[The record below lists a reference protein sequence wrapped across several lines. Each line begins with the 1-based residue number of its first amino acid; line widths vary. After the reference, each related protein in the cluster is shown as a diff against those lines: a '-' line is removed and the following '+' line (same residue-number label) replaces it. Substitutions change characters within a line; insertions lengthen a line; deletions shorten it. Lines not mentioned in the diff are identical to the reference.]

1 MINKEEW
8 KSLVQNTLQM
18 MYEES
23 GHEGALSPVV
33 LQVPPKP
40 EMGDLAFPLFA
51 YAKAFSKAPNVLAQ
65 ELSARINALPSGSD
79 ADKQDADKQ
88 SSSKPDGEAF
98 ALGPYMNVRVNMDDV
113 VSQMYEK
120 IKAGGASYGHTDLLG
135 SKKVMIEFS
144 CPNTN
149 KPLHLGHVRNDC
161 IGQSMSQIL
170 KACGANVM
178 KVNLINNRGVHICKS
193 MLAYQKFGNGETPQS
208 SGIKGDHLVGDYYV
222 RFAQWESDELK
233 KDTEANIAKGMS
245 EEDAKAL
252 AKRENGPDMEA
263 QAMLRKWEQGD
274 PQVMELWKLMNGWTL
289 DGVAQTYER
298 TGISFDKY
306 YYESDTYKLG
316 KDKVLEG
323 LERGIFQK
331 ADDGSIYIDN
341 SDIGLDRKILLRRDG
356 TSIYITQ
363 DIGTAINRHED
374 WPFDSLIY
382 VVASEQNY
390 HFKVLFHV
398 LDKLGYSWAKDLHHL
413 SYGMV
418 FLPEGK
424 MKSREGTVVDA
435 DNLIDDLTKMAKEQI
450 LEKGRED
457 DLDDV
462 DETAHKIALG
472 ALNYYILQ
480 FNPSKDFVFN
490 PKESLSFNGNT
501 GPYLQYMGARISS
514 MLRKYDES
522 AYRDVAFNPA
532 VLSLEDEREMLKM
545 LASFP
550 EVVGKACKQYDPSI
564 VCAFL
569 YDLSK
574 RFSHWYHDNQI
585 LKADTPE
592 LVKARVSLC
601 EMVLQVMKNAFDLV
615 GIPFLE
621 KM

>member
-8 KSLVQNTLQM
+8 KGLVQNTLQR
-18 MYEES
+18 MYEEC
-23 GHEGALSPVV
+23 GHEGMLSPVV

-65 ELSARINALPSGSD
+65 ELSARVNALDGD
-79 ADKQDADKQ
+79 FGAN
-88 SSSKPDGEAF
+88 KPDGEAF
-98 ALGPYMNVRVNMDDV
+98 ALGPYMNVRVNMDSV
-113 VSQMYEK
+113 VSQMYGK
-120 IKAGGASYGHTDLLG
+120 IKSSGASYGHSNLLED
-135 SKKVMIEFS
+135 KKVMIEFS

-170 KACGANVM
+170 KACGADVM

-193 MLAYQKFGNGETPQS
+193 MLAYQKFGNGETPES
-208 SGIKGDHLVGDYYV
+208 SGIKGDHLVGNYYV
-222 RFAQWESDELK
+222 RFAQWEAQELK
-233 KDTEANIAKGMS
+233 KDTKANMAKGMS

-252 AKRENGPDMEA
+252 AKKENGPDMEA

-274 PQVMELWKLMNGWTL
+274 PQVMDLWRLMNGWTL
-289 DGVAQTYER
+289 AGVAQTYER

-331 ADDGSIYIDN
+331 ADDGSVYIDN

-398 LDKLGYSWAKDLHHL
+398 LEKLGYSWARDLHHL

-435 DNLIDDLTKMAKEQI
+435 DNLIDDLTTMAKDQI
-450 LEKGRED
+450 LEKGREG

-462 DETAHKIALG
+462 DGTAHKIALG

-480 FNPSKDFVFN
+480 FNPNKDFVFN

-514 MLRKYDES
+514 MLRKYDET
-522 AYRDVAFNPA
+522 AYHDVAFNPA

-550 EVVGKACKQYDPSI
+550 EVVGKACTQYDPSI

-574 RFSHWYHDNQI
+574 KFSHWYHDNQI

>member
-8 KSLVQNTLQM
+8 KGLVQNTLQR
-18 MYEES
+18 MYEEC
-23 GHEGALSPVV
+23 GHEGMLSPVV

-65 ELSARINALPSGSD
+65 ELSARVNALDGD
-79 ADKQDADKQ
+79 FGAN
-88 SSSKPDGEAF
+88 KPDGEAF
-98 ALGPYMNVRVNMDDV
+98 ALGPYMNVRVNMDSV
-113 VSQMYEK
+113 VSQMYGK
-120 IKAGGASYGHTDLLG
+120 IKSSGASYGHSNLLEDR
-135 SKKVMIEFS
+135 KVMIEFS

-208 SGIKGDHLVGDYYV
+208 SGIKGDHLVGNYYV
-222 RFAQWESDELK
+222 RFAEWEAHELE
-233 KDTEANIAKGMS
+233 KDTAANIAKGMS
-245 EEDAKAL
+245 EEEAKAL
-252 AKRENGPDMEA
+252 AKKENGPDMEA

-274 PQVMELWKLMNGWTL
+274 QQVMELWRLMNGWTL
-289 DGVAQTYER
+289 DGVAKTYER

-398 LDKLGYSWAKDLHHL
+398 LEKLGYSWAKDLHHL

-435 DNLIDDLTKMAKEQI
+435 DNLIDDLTKMAKDQI
-450 LEKGRED
+450 LEKGREG

-462 DETAHKIALG
+462 DGTAHKIALG

-480 FNPSKDFVFN
+480 FNPNKDFVFN

-514 MLRKYDES
+514 MLRKYDEA
-522 AYRDVAFNPA
+522 AYLDVAFNPA

-550 EVVGKACKQYDPSI
+550 EVVGKACTQYDPSI

-574 RFSHWYHDNQI
+574 KFSHWYHDNQI

>member
-8 KSLVQNTLQM
+8 KSLVQNTLQV

-79 ADKQDADKQ
+79 ASEQDV
-88 SSSKPDGEAF
+88 SKPDGEAF

-120 IKAGGASYGHTDLLG
+120 IKASGASYGHTDLLG
-135 SKKVMIEFS
+135 AKKVMIEFS

-208 SGIKGDHLVGDYYV
+208 SGIKGDHLVGNYYV

-252 AKRENGPDMEA
+252 AKKENGPDMEA

-298 TGISFDKY
+298 TGISFDKF

-435 DNLIDDLTKMAKEQI
+435 DDLIQSLTDMAKEQI

-472 ALNYYILQ
+472 ALDYYILQ

>member
-8 KSLVQNTLQM
+8 KGLVQNTLQR

-23 GHEGALSPVV
+23 GHEGMLSPVV

-65 ELSARINALPSGSD
+65 ELSARINALDGD
-79 ADKQDADKQ
+79 FGAN
-88 SSSKPDGEAF
+88 KPDGEAF
-98 ALGPYMNVRVNMDDV
+98 ALGPYMNVRVNMDSV
-113 VSQMYEK
+113 VSQMYGK
-120 IKAGGASYGHTDLLG
+120 IKSSGASYGHSNLLEDR
-135 SKKVMIEFS
+135 KVMIEFS

-170 KACGANVM
+170 KACGADVM

-193 MLAYQKFGNGETPQS
+193 MLAYQKFGNGETPES
-208 SGIKGDHLVGDYYV
+208 SGIKGDHLVGNYYV
-222 RFAQWESDELK
+222 RFAEWEAHELE
-233 KDTEANIAKGMS
+233 KDTAANIAKGMS
-245 EEDAKAL
+245 EEEAKAL
-252 AKRENGPDMEA
+252 AKKENGPDMEA

-274 PQVMELWKLMNGWTL
+274 PQVMDLWKLMNGWTL
-289 DGVAQTYER
+289 AGVAQTYER

-331 ADDGSIYIDN
+331 ADDGSVYIDN

-398 LDKLGYSWAKDLHHL
+398 LDKLGYAWAKNLHHL

-435 DNLIDDLTKMAKEQI
+435 DNLIDDLTKMAKDQI
-450 LEKGRED
+450 LEKGREG

-462 DETAHKIALG
+462 DDTAHKIALG

-514 MLRKYDES
+514 MLRKYDEA
-522 AYRDVAFNPA
+522 AYLDVAFNPA

-550 EVVGKACKQYDPSI
+550 EVVGKACTQYDPSI

-574 RFSHWYHDNQI
+574 KFSHWYHDNQI

>member
-8 KSLVQNTLQM
+8 KSLVQNTLQR

-23 GHEGALSPVV
+23 GHEGMLSPVV

-65 ELSARINALPSGSD
+65 ELSARINAISEDPN
-79 ADKQDADKQ
+79 AN
-88 SSSKPDGEAF
+88 KPDGEAF
-98 ALGPYMNVRVNMDDV
+98 ALGPYMNVRVNMDSV
-113 VSQMYEK
+113 VSQMYGK
-120 IKAGGASYGHTDLLG
+120 IKSSGASYGHSNLLEDR
-135 SKKVMIEFS
+135 KVMIEFS

-208 SGIKGDHLVGDYYV
+208 SGIKGDHLVGNYYV
-222 RFAQWESDELK
+222 RFAQWESQELK
-233 KDTEANIAKGMS
+233 KDTKANMSKGMS
-245 EEDAKAL
+245 EEEAKAL
-252 AKRENGPDMEA
+252 AKKENGPDMEA

-274 PQVMELWKLMNGWTL
+274 QQVMELWRLMNGWTL
-289 DGVAQTYER
+289 DGVAKTYER

-398 LDKLGYSWAKDLHHL
+398 LDKLGYAWAKDLHHL

-435 DNLIDDLTKMAKEQI
+435 DDLIQSLTDMAKEQI
-450 LEKGRED
+450 LEKGREE

-462 DETAHKIALG
+462 DDTAHKIALG

-514 MLRKYDES
+514 MLRKYDAS
-522 AYRDVAFNPA
+522 QYSDVPFDPA

-545 LASFP
+545 LASFH
-550 EVVGKACKQYDPSI
+550 EVVGKACTQYDPSI

-574 RFSHWYHDNQI
+574 KFSHWYHDNQI

>member
-8 KSLVQNTLQM
+8 KVLVQKSLQDM
-18 MYEES
+18 FDET
-23 GHEGALSPVV
+23 GREGSLQPVV

-51 YAKAFSKAPNVLAQ
+51 YAKSFGKAPNAIAQ
-65 ELSARINALPSGSD
+65 ELSAKINSLSD
-79 ADKQDADKQ
+79 
-88 SSSKPDGEAF
+88 KPDGEAF
-98 ALGPYMNVRVNMDDV
+98 ALGPYMNVKLNMDGV

-120 IKAGGASYGHTDLLG
+120 IKSDGSSYGHCATLDG
-135 SKKVMIEFS
+135 RKVMIEFS

-170 KACGANVM
+170 KACGADVM

-208 SGIKGDHLVGDYYV
+208 SGIKGDHLVGNYYV
-222 RFAQWESDELK
+222 RFAQWEAQELE
-233 KDTEANIAKGMS
+233 KDTAANIAKGMS

-252 AKRENGPDMEA
+252 AKKENGPDMEA
-263 QAMLRKWEQGD
+263 QAMLRRWEQGD
-274 PQVMELWKLMNGWTL
+274 PQVMELWRLMNGWTL
-289 DGVAQTYER
+289 EGVAQTYER

-316 KDKVLEG
+316 KDKVMEG

-331 ADDGSIYIDN
+331 ADDGSIFIDN

-398 LDKLGYSWAKDLHHL
+398 LDKLGYPWAKDLHHL

-435 DNLIDDLTKMAKEQI
+435 DDLIQSLTDMAKEQI
-450 LEKGRED
+450 LEKGREG

-462 DETAHKIALG
+462 DDTAHKIALG
-472 ALNYYILQ
+472 ALDYYILQ

-490 PKESLSFNGNT
+490 PKESLSFTGNT

-514 MLRKYDES
+514 MLRKYDAS
-522 AYRDVAFNPA
+522 QYSGVPFDPA

-545 LASFP
+545 LSSFP
-550 EVVGKACKQYDPSI
+550 EIVGKACSQYDPSI
-564 VCAFL
+564 VCSFL

-585 LKADTPE
+585 LKADTPV

>member
-8 KSLVQNTLQM
+8 KSLVQNTLQR
-18 MYEES
+18 MYEEC
-23 GHEGALSPVV
+23 GHEGMLSPVV

-65 ELSARINALPSGSD
+65 ELSARVNALDGD
-79 ADKQDADKQ
+79 FGAN
-88 SSSKPDGEAF
+88 KPDGEAF
-98 ALGPYMNVRVNMDDV
+98 ALGPYMNVRVNMDSV
-113 VSQMYEK
+113 VSQMYGK
-120 IKAGGASYGHTDLLG
+120 IKAGGASYGHSNLLG
-135 SKKVMIEFS
+135 TKKVMIEFS

-193 MLAYQKFGNGETPQS
+193 MLAYQKFGNGETPES
-208 SGIKGDHLVGDYYV
+208 SGIKGDHLVGNYYV
-222 RFAQWESDELK
+222 RFAEWEAHELE
-233 KDTEANIAKGMS
+233 KDTAANIAKGMS
-245 EEDAKAL
+245 EEEAKAL
-252 AKRENGPDMEA
+252 AKKENGPDMEA

-274 PQVMELWKLMNGWTL
+274 QQVMELWRLMNGWTL
-289 DGVAQTYER
+289 DGVAKTYER

-331 ADDGSIYIDN
+331 ADDGSVYIDN

-398 LDKLGYSWAKDLHHL
+398 LEKLGYSWAKDLHHL

-435 DNLIDDLTKMAKEQI
+435 DNLIDDLTKMAKDQI
-450 LEKGRED
+450 LEKGREG

-462 DETAHKIALG
+462 DGTAHKIALG

-480 FNPSKDFVFN
+480 FNPNKDFVFN

-514 MLRKYDES
+514 MLRKYDEA
-522 AYRDVAFNPA
+522 AYLDVAFNPA

-550 EVVGKACKQYDPSI
+550 EVVGKACTQYDPSI

-574 RFSHWYHDNQI
+574 KFSHWYHDNQI

>member
-8 KSLVQNTLQM
+8 KALVQDRLQNL
-18 MYEES
+18 YEKS
-23 GHEGALSPVV
+23 GHEGTLQPVV
-33 LQVPPKP
+33 VQVPPKP

-51 YAKAFSKAPNVLAQ
+51 YAKVFSKAPNLLAQ
-65 ELSARINALPSGSD
+65 ELATTINALEN
-79 ADKQDADKQ
+79 
-88 SSSKPDGEAF
+88 KPDGEAF
-98 ALGPYMNVRVNMDDV
+98 ALGPYMNVKVNMDNV
-113 VSQMYEK
+113 VTQLYKDIANKKDAFGKSN
-120 IKAGGASYGHTDLLG
+120 LLNN
-135 SKKVMIEFS
+135 KKVMIEFS

-170 KACGANVM
+170 KACGADVM

-193 MLAYQKFGNGETPQS
+193 MLAYKLFGNGETPES
-208 SGIKGDHLVGDYYV
+208 SGIKGDHLVGNYYV
-222 RFAQWESDELK
+222 RFAQWEAEELK
-233 KDTEANIAKGMS
+233 KDTEANLAAGMS
-245 EEDAKAL
+245 EEEAKAQ
-252 AKRENGPDMEA
+252 AKKTNKPDLEA

-274 PQVMELWKLMNGWTL
+274 PEVLSLWKLMNGWTL

-306 YYESDTYKLG
+306 YYESNTYKLG

-331 ADDGSIYIDN
+331 AEDGSIFIDN
-341 SDIGLDRKILLRRDG
+341 SDIGLDKKILLRKDG

-435 DNLIDDLTKMAKEQI
+435 DELIQTLTDMAKNEI
-450 LEKGRED
+450 LEKGREADLENVD
-457 DLDDV
+457 D
-462 DETAHKIALG
+462 TAYKIALG

-514 MLRKYDES
+514 MLRKYDEVKTQ
-522 AYRDVAFNPA
+522 YENVAFDPA
-532 VLSLEDEREMLKM
+532 LLCLEDEREMLKM
-545 LASFP
+545 LSSFQ
-550 EVVGKACKQYDPSI
+550 ETVSKACKLYDPSVI
-564 VCAFL
+564 CAYL

-574 RFSHWYHDNQI
+574 KFSHWYHDNQI
-585 LKADTPE
+585 LKADTPN
-592 LVKARVSLC
+592 LVKARVLLC
-601 EMVLQVMKNAFDLV
+601 QMVLQVMKNAFDLV

>member
-8 KSLVQNTLQM
+8 KSLVQNTLQR

-23 GHEGALSPVV
+23 GHEGMLSPVV

-65 ELSARINALPSGSD
+65 ELSARINAISEDPN
-79 ADKQDADKQ
+79 AN
-88 SSSKPDGEAF
+88 KPDGEAF
-98 ALGPYMNVRVNMDDV
+98 ALGPYMNVRVNMDSV
-113 VSQMYEK
+113 VSQMYGK
-120 IKAGGASYGHTDLLG
+120 IKAGGASYGHSNLLEDR
-135 SKKVMIEFS
+135 KVMIEFS

-170 KACGANVM
+170 KACGADVM

-193 MLAYQKFGNGETPQS
+193 MLAYQKFGNGETPES
-208 SGIKGDHLVGDYYV
+208 SGIKGDHLVGNYYV
-222 RFAQWESDELK
+222 RFAQWEAQELK
-233 KDTEANIAKGMS
+233 KDTKANMAKGMS

-252 AKRENGPDMEA
+252 AKKENGPDMEA

-274 PQVMELWKLMNGWTL
+274 PQVMDLWKLMNGWTL
-289 DGVAQTYER
+289 AGVAQTYER

-331 ADDGSIYIDN
+331 ADDGSVYIDN

-398 LDKLGYSWAKDLHHL
+398 LDKLGYAWAKNLHHL

-435 DNLIDDLTKMAKEQI
+435 DDLIQSLTDMAKDQI
-450 LEKGRED
+450 LEKGREG

-462 DETAHKIALG
+462 DGTAHKIALG

-480 FNPSKDFVFN
+480 FNPNKDFVFN

-514 MLRKYDES
+514 MLRKYDEA
-522 AYRDVAFNPA
+522 AYLDVAFNPA

-550 EVVGKACKQYDPSI
+550 EVVGKACTQYDPSI

-574 RFSHWYHDNQI
+574 KFSHWYHDNQI

>member
-8 KSLVQNTLQM
+8 KGLVQNTLQR
-18 MYEES
+18 MYEEC
-23 GHEGALSPVV
+23 GHEGMLSPVV

-65 ELSARINALPSGSD
+65 ELSARVNALDGD
-79 ADKQDADKQ
+79 FGAN
-88 SSSKPDGEAF
+88 KPDGEAF
-98 ALGPYMNVRVNMDDV
+98 ALGPYMNVRVNMDSV
-113 VSQMYEK
+113 VSQMYGK
-120 IKAGGASYGHTDLLG
+120 IKAGGASYGHSNLLG
-135 SKKVMIEFS
+135 AKKVMIEFS

-170 KACGANVM
+170 KACGADVM

-193 MLAYQKFGNGETPQS
+193 MLAYQKFGNGETPES
-208 SGIKGDHLVGDYYV
+208 SGIKGDHLVGNYYV
-222 RFAQWESDELK
+222 RFAQWEAQELK
-233 KDTEANIAKGMS
+233 KDTKANMAKGMS
-245 EEDAKAL
+245 EEEAKAL
-252 AKRENGPDMEA
+252 AKKENGPDMEA

-274 PQVMELWKLMNGWTL
+274 PQVMELWRLMNGWTL

-331 ADDGSIYIDN
+331 ADDGSVYIDN

-398 LDKLGYSWAKDLHHL
+398 LEKLGYSWAKDLHHL

-435 DNLIDDLTKMAKEQI
+435 DNLIDDLTKMAKDQI
-450 LEKGRED
+450 LEKGREG

-462 DETAHKIALG
+462 DGTAHKIALG

-480 FNPSKDFVFN
+480 FNPNKDFVFN

-514 MLRKYDES
+514 MLRKYDEA
-522 AYRDVAFNPA
+522 AYHDVAFNPA

-545 LASFP
+545 LSSFP
-550 EVVGKACKQYDPSI
+550 EVVGKACTQYDPSI

-574 RFSHWYHDNQI
+574 KFSHWYHDNQI

>member
-1 MINKEEW
+1 MVNKEEW
-8 KSLVQNTLQM
+8 KSFVQNSLQKI
-18 MYEES
+18 YENA
-23 GHEGALSPVV
+23 GHEGV
-33 LQVPPKP
+33 LQPLVMQVPPKP
-40 EMGDLAFPLFA
+40 EMGDLAFPLFS
-51 YAKAFSKAPNVLAQ
+51 YAKAFGKAPNIISQ
-65 ELSARINALPSGSD
+65 ELCSFIDNLEE
-79 ADKQDADKQ
+79 
-88 SSSKPDGEAF
+88 KPDGQAF
-98 ALGPYMNVRVNMDDV
+98 ALGPYLNVKVNMDSIV
-113 VSQMYEK
+113 AQMYSK
-120 IKAGGASYGHTDLLG
+120 IKNEGSSYGNSQSLNA
-135 SKKVMIEFS
+135 KKVMIEFS

-170 KACGANVM
+170 KACGASVM

-193 MLAYQKFGNGETPQS
+193 MLAYQKFSNGETPES
-208 SGIKGDHLVGDYYV
+208 SGIKGDHLVGNYYV
-222 RFAQWESDELK
+222 RFAQWEASELE
-233 KDTEANIAKGMS
+233 KDIKANLEKGMS
-245 EEDAKAL
+245 EEEAKAS
-252 AKRENGPDMEA
+252 AKKTNKPDLEA
-263 QAMLRKWEQGD
+263 QEMLRKWEMGD
-274 PQVMELWKLMNGWTL
+274 PEVLRLWKLMNTWTL
-289 DGVAQTYER
+289 EGVAQTYKN

-331 ADDGSIYIDN
+331 AEDGSIYIDN
-341 SDIGLDRKILLRRDG
+341 SDIGLDKKILLRRDG

-398 LDKLGYSWAKDLHHL
+398 LDKLGYPWAKDLHHL

-435 DNLIDDLTKMAKEQI
+435 DDLILSLTSMAKEQI

-457 DLDDV
+457 ELEDV
-462 DETAHKIALG
+462 DDTAHKIALG

-480 FNPSKDFVFN
+480 FNPTKDFVFN

-514 MLRKYDES
+514 MLRKYDAAS
-522 AYRDVAFNPA
+522 YKDVAFEPS
-532 VLSLEDEREMLKM
+532 LLGLEDEREMLKM
-545 LASFP
+545 LVSFP
-550 EVVGKACKQYDPSI
+550 ETVAKACSLYDPSI

-574 RFSHWYHDNQI
+574 KFSHWYHDNQI
-585 LKADTPE
+585 LKASSPS

>member
-8 KSLVQNTLQM
+8 KVLVQKSLQDM
-18 MYEES
+18 FDET
-23 GHEGALSPVV
+23 GREGSLQPVV

-51 YAKAFSKAPNVLAQ
+51 YAKSFGKAPNAIAQ
-65 ELSARINALPSGSD
+65 ELSARINSLSG
-79 ADKQDADKQ
+79 
-88 SSSKPDGEAF
+88 KPDGEAF
-98 ALGPYMNVRVNMDDV
+98 ALGPYMNVKLNMDGV

-120 IKAGGASYGHTDLLG
+120 IKSDGSSYGHCATLDG
-135 SKKVMIEFS
+135 RKVMIEFS

-170 KACGANVM
+170 KACGADVM

-208 SGIKGDHLVGDYYV
+208 SGIKGDHLVGNYYV
-222 RFAQWESDELK
+222 RFAQWEAQELE
-233 KDTEANIAKGMS
+233 KDTAANIAKGMS

-252 AKRENGPDMEA
+252 AKKENGPDMEA
-263 QAMLRKWEQGD
+263 QAMLRRWEQGD
-274 PQVMELWKLMNGWTL
+274 PQVMELWRLMNGWTL
-289 DGVAQTYER
+289 EGVAQTYER

-316 KDKVLEG
+316 KDKVMEG

-331 ADDGSIYIDN
+331 ADDGSIFIDN

-398 LDKLGYSWAKDLHHL
+398 LDKLGYPWAKDLHHL

-435 DNLIDDLTKMAKEQI
+435 DDLIQSLTDMAKEQI
-450 LEKGRED
+450 LEKGREG

-462 DETAHKIALG
+462 DDTAHKIALG
-472 ALNYYILQ
+472 ALDYYILQ

-490 PKESLSFNGNT
+490 PKESLSFTGNT

-514 MLRKYDES
+514 MLRKYDAS
-522 AYRDVAFNPA
+522 QYSGVPFDPA

-545 LASFP
+545 LSSFP
-550 EVVGKACKQYDPSI
+550 EIVGKACSQYDPSI
-564 VCAFL
+564 VCSFL

-585 LKADTPE
+585 LKADTPV